1 MKQYVFTE
9 QVQQQTNKTG
19 TALSFYFQNYAEMNK
34 IKKLNQHKPFDR
46 MTVDIAEFIIN
57 YFKGRFVVK
66 MITLSCV
73 YMQQQK
79 TCLTFN
85 CTCVE

>member
-1 MKQYVFTE
+1 MFSKNKFSNKQ
-9 QVQQQTNKTG
+9 TG
-19 TALSFYFQNYAEMNK
+19 TPLPFYFQNYAEINQ

-66 MITLSCV
+66 MITELCV
-73 YMQQQK
+73 CATTENMPDI
-79 TCLTFN
+79 
-85 CTCVE
+85 